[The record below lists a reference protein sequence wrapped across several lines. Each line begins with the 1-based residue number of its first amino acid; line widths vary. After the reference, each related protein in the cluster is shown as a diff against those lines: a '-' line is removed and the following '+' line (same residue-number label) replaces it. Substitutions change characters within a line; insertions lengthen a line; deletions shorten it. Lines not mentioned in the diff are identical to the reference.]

1 MKFDAIVGA
10 LEAFMITDD
19 FASTQAAF
27 CRAECAIFEDTDEN
41 KLEYTPIFE
50 RYTDALE
57 TAIEAHL
64 ASAVPG
70 FDMLEF
76 AEMLEARRETEAL
89 DGDAF
94 ELLATLSDFDAFKE
108 LLHAHKAEREAL
120 DARDAAG
127 LDSAGVLSVGSVGG
141 GGDGGD
147 GGDGSASN
155 RHRRGG
161 LLELGVGRRLRRL
174 GGGGGGAGGG
184 DGRADGRG
192 GAAGPGRRAHRDPRG
207 RGGEVRRRR
216 PGFSLGREDEDARD
230 GGRRG
235 GGGTRPKR
243 GKSQRLERRD
253 LWAAQHHARI
263 MSDRKKPFFYPVA
276 PSSRPSS
283 SVSAASSR
291 RAAPWRVR
299 RSLLPPPASRARASV
314 RPLAMSSLAAS
325 PAGALVARAR
335 ARWLLRRPVPPP
347 PRLLVSPRA
356 PGLARRASRPGG
368 ARLAPC
374 SPGEPPRRRLP
385 RS

>member
-1 MKFDAIVGA
+1 MFVDPAPPAFPLRPSSAPPVDASDDACEDAFEIGPAPDQDEATMKFDAIVGA
-10 LEAFMITDD
+10 LEAFMMEDD

-108 LLHAHKAEREAL
+108 LMLAHKAEREAL

-141 GGDGGD
+141 DGDGGD

-161 LLELGVGRRLRRL
+161 LLQCSPASASASRRR
-174 GGGGGGAGGG
+174 
-184 DGRADGRG
+184 
-192 GAAGPGRRAHRDPRG
+192 
-207 RGGEVRRRR
+207 RRRR
-216 PGFSLGREDEDARD
+216 P
-230 GGRRG
+230 RRG
-235 GGGTRPKR
+235 RT
-243 GKSQRLERRD
+243 
-253 LWAAQHHARI
+253 
-263 MSDRKKPFFYPVA
+263 
-276 PSSRPSS
+276 
-283 SVSAASSR
+283 SR
-291 RAAPWRVR
+291 RTG
-299 RSLLPPPASRARASV
+299 RSGRTWTTR
-314 RPLAMSSLAAS
+314 SS
-325 PAGALVARAR
+325 
-335 ARWLLRRPVPPP
+335 
-347 PRLLVSPRA
+347 
-356 PGLARRASRPGG
+356 
-368 ARLAPC
+368 
-374 SPGEPPRRRLP
+374 
-385 RS
+385 

>member
-1 MKFDAIVGA
+1 MRRAPNRAPRVAPPTPPSGGVAPVGGVPTTDDRAAVECSLTPAPPAFPLRPSSAPPVDASDDACEDAFEIGPAPDQDEATMKFDAIVGA
-10 LEAFMITDD
+10 LEAFMMEDD

-108 LLHAHKAEREAL
+108 LMIAHKAEREAL

-141 GGDGGD
+141 DGDGGD

-161 LLELGVGRRLRRL
+161 LLELGVGVGFGVSAEAAAAPAAGTDEQTDGEERPDLDDAL
-174 GGGGGGAGGG
+174 IVTHAGAGG
-184 DGRADGRG
+184 
-192 GAAGPGRRAHRDPRG
+192 
-207 RGGEVRRRR
+207 E
-216 PGFSLGREDEDARD
+216 
-230 GGRRG
+230 
-235 GGGTRPKR
+235 
-243 GKSQRLERRD
+243 
-253 LWAAQHHARI
+253 
-263 MSDRKKPFFYPVA
+263 
-276 PSSRPSS
+276 
-283 SVSAASSR
+283 
-291 RAAPWRVR
+291 
-299 RSLLPPPASRARASV
+299 
-314 RPLAMSSLAAS
+314 
-325 PAGALVARAR
+325 
-335 ARWLLRRPVPPP
+335 
-347 PRLLVSPRA
+347 
-356 PGLARRASRPGG
+356 
-368 ARLAPC
+368 
-374 SPGEPPRRRLP
+374 
-385 RS
+385 

>member
-1 MKFDAIVGA
+1 MARAKTPNEASVMDLDASALGACGAPRIARPASLPPTPPRGGEAPVRGVPTNDDLAAVECSLTPAPPAPFAPPPPLLRPPPVDASDDACEDAFEIGPAPDQDEATMKFDAIVGA

-50 RYTDALE
+50 GYVDALE

-108 LLHAHKAEREAL
+108 LMIAHKAEREAL

-127 LDSAGVLSVGSVGG
+127 LDSAGVGLSAGVLSVGSV
-141 GGDGGD
+141 GDGGD

-161 LLELGVGRRLRRL
+161 LLELGVGVGFGVSAEAAAAPAAGTDEQTDGEERPDLDDAL
-174 GGGGGGAGGG
+174 IVTHAGAGG
-184 DGRADGRG
+184 
-192 GAAGPGRRAHRDPRG
+192 
-207 RGGEVRRRR
+207 E
-216 PGFSLGREDEDARD
+216 
-230 GGRRG
+230 
-235 GGGTRPKR
+235 
-243 GKSQRLERRD
+243 
-253 LWAAQHHARI
+253 
-263 MSDRKKPFFYPVA
+263 
-276 PSSRPSS
+276 
-283 SVSAASSR
+283 
-291 RAAPWRVR
+291 
-299 RSLLPPPASRARASV
+299 
-314 RPLAMSSLAAS
+314 
-325 PAGALVARAR
+325 
-335 ARWLLRRPVPPP
+335 
-347 PRLLVSPRA
+347 
-356 PGLARRASRPGG
+356 
-368 ARLAPC
+368 
-374 SPGEPPRRRLP
+374 
-385 RS
+385 